1 MKNFISALTVLA
13 LIIASHT
20 IASAQQTVLGTI
32 VDSQTKEPIPG
43 VNVVIK
49 GSTTGTITDVMGR
62 FQLQLTKTEPLLISY
77 LGYASREV
85 SSTSDL
91 TAIALHQS
99 SIELN
104 QVVVSASR
112 EVQMRSETPVAISRL
127 SARQIDEAHATSTDQ
142 LLNKTPGVYM
152 VDLGN
157 EQHSMAIRQP
167 LSYKSLFLYLE
178 DGVPVRTTGVF
189 NHNALIEMN
198 MGAFKNIEVIR
209 GPASSL
215 YGSEAIG
222 GAVNFITLNPTADLL
237 VKASMQANNLGY
249 KRADLIFSDT
259 YGKVGALASV
269 NYTDRKD
276 GYRAHSD
283 YEKLAMTLKATVQ
296 LNEKA
301 YWSNS
306 LTYVNYRSDMTG
318 SLDSASFYGQE
329 YSSFQTFTD
338 RAVNALRFKSALDYY
353 WDRGAKS
360 SATFFYRNNSVKQNP
375 SYRIKDDYSAW
386 GNPGGDSNLAH
397 SEENDNAF
405 NSYGLVL
412 QHKELLNFL
421 NASVTMGASVDYSP
435 SSYEAGYI
443 SIYKND
449 EGIYESFM
457 PSDSVLT
464 DYETDLL
471 NYAAYAQFD
480 VNPTDKLRLTAA
492 LRFDRLTYV
501 YDNHLP
507 PNAYSGAPD
516 ETNHFNA
523 FTPKL
528 GLTYDL
534 GAGSG
539 FYANYSQ
546 GFVPPQVSEL
556 YRGVQVPTLEP
567 AVFSNYEIGGWF
579 ALLKKKASL
588 DLAVYQLNGKDEII
602 NVQQPDGDYANENA
616 GETVHR
622 GVEYGLNYQPIP
634 SLHIR
639 LSGTNAQHT
648 FKDYV
653 ETGVDFSDNEMATA
667 PSWIANGEITY
678 RPQFIK
684 GFRIGVE
691 WQHVDEYYM
700 DAANTSTYEGFDVFH
715 LRAGYEIQ
723 GFEAWL
729 NIMNVTGELYA
740 TNATKST
747 WGTSYQPGDPRTFN
761 VGLAYKFQK

>member
-1 MKNFISALTVLA
+1 MKNYIYALAVLFLLLGSSARV
-13 LIIASHT
+13 
-20 IASAQQTVLGTI
+20 SAQQTVSGII
-32 VDSQTKEPIPG
+32 VDQQTNEPIPG
-43 VNVVIK
+43 VNILIK
-49 GSTTGTITDVMGR
+49 NSGQGTITDVLGR
-62 FQLQLTKTEPLLISY
+62 FQLQAPNNEPLVVSY
-77 LGYASREV
+77 LGYKTIEIPASV
-85 SSTSDL
+85 NVGTIKL
-91 TAIALHQS
+91 KQS

-112 EVQMRSETPVAISRL
+112 EAQMRSETPVAISSL
-127 SARQIDEAHATSTDQ
+127 SARQIEEAHATSTDQ

-157 EQHSMAIRQP
+157 EQHSMSIRQP

-222 GAVNFITLNPTADLL
+222 GAVNFITLSPTAALMA
-237 VKASMQANNLGY
+237 KASLQANNLGY
-249 KRADLIFSDT
+249 KRGDLTFSDT
-259 YGKVGALASV
+259 YGKVGVLATV
-269 NYTDRKD
+269 NYTDRVD

-283 YEKLAMTLKATVQ
+283 YEKLAITLKATAQ

-338 RAVNALRFKSALDYY
+338 RNVTALRYKSALDYY
-353 WDRGAKS
+353 WDSGAKS
-360 SATFFYRNNSVKQNP
+360 NATFFYRNNSVKQNP
-375 SYRIKDDYSAW
+375 SYRIKDDYSPW
-386 GNPGGDSNLAH
+386 GNPGGDPNLAH

-405 NSYGLVL
+405 NSYGLIL
-412 QHKELLNFL
+412 QHKELLHFL
-421 NASVTMGASVDYSP
+421 NASITAGASLDYSP
-435 SSYEAGYI
+435 SLYVADYI
-443 SIYKND
+443 SIYKSD
-449 EGIYESFM
+449 EGVYESFTQ
-457 PSDSVLT
+457 SDSVLT
-464 DYETDLL
+464 DYETQLF

-480 VNPTDKLRLTAA
+480 FQPMNKLRVTAA
-492 LRFDRLTYV
+492 LRFDRFTYV

-507 PNAYSGAPD
+507 STAFSGAPD
-516 ETNHFNA
+516 ETNHFHA

-534 GAGSG
+534 GGGSG
-539 FYANYSQ
+539 LYANYSQ

-556 YRGVQVPTLEP
+556 YRGIQVPTLGP

-579 ALLKKKASL
+579 ALFSKVSL
-588 DLAVYQLNGKDEII
+588 DLAVYQLNGQDEII
-602 NVQQPDGDYANENA
+602 NVQQPNGDYVNENA
-616 GETVHR
+616 GETLHR
-622 GVEYGLNYQPIP
+622 GVEYGLNYKPVA

-653 ETGVDFSDNEMATA
+653 EAGVDFSDNEMATA

-678 RPQFIK
+678 RPSFIK

-691 WQHVDEYYM
+691 WQHMDEYYM
-700 DAANTSTYEGFDVFH
+700 DAANTSTYEGFDIFH
-715 LRAGYEIQ
+715 VRMGYEWK
-723 GFEAWL
+723 GFETWL
-729 NIMNVTGELYA
+729 NIMNVSDELYA
-740 TNATKST
+740 TNVSKSA
-747 WGTSYQPGDPRTFN
+747 WGTNYNPGDPRTFN

>member
-1 MKNFISALTVLA
+1 MKNYFSAMAVLLLMMMSWA
-13 LIIASHT
+13 
-20 IASAQQTVLGTI
+20 ASAQQTVSGTI
-32 VDSQTKEPIPG
+32 VDQQTKEAIPG
-43 VNVVIK
+43 VNVIIK
-49 GSTTGTITDVMGR
+49 GSATGTVTDVMGK
-62 FQLQLTKTEPLLISY
+62 FQLQAAAEDQLMISY
-77 LGYASREV
+77 LGYESV
-85 SSTSDL
+85 
-91 TAIALHQS
+91 ALKATPNIGAVELKQS

-112 EVQMRSETPVAISRL
+112 EVQKRSETPVAISSL
-127 SARQIDEAHATSTDQ
+127 SAKQIEEAHATSTDQ

-157 EQHSMAIRQP
+157 EQHSMSIRQP

-222 GAVNFITLNPTADLL
+222 GAVNFITLNPTASLL
-237 VKASMQANNLGY
+237 AKASLQANNLGY
-249 KRADLIFSDT
+249 KRGDLIFSDT
-259 YGKVGALASV
+259 YGKVGVLASV
-269 NYTDRKD
+269 NYADRKD

-283 YEKLAMTLKATVQ
+283 YEKLAMTLKATMP
-296 LNEKA
+296 LSEKA
-301 YWSNS
+301 FWSNS

-318 SLDSASFYGQE
+318 SLDSASFYNQE

-338 RAVNALRFKSALDYY
+338 RAVDALRFKSALDYY

-360 SATFFYRNNSVKQNP
+360 SATLFYRNNSVKQNP
-375 SYRIKDDYSAW
+375 SYRIKDDYSPW
-386 GNPGGDSNLAH
+386 GNPGGDPNLAH
-397 SEENDNAF
+397 SEVNDNAF
-405 NSYGLVL
+405 NSYGLIL
-412 QHKELLNFL
+412 QHKELLNFM
-421 NASVTMGASVDYSP
+421 NAAITGGASLDYSP
-435 SSYEAGYI
+435 SSYEANYI
-443 SIYKND
+443 SIYKSD
-449 EGIYESFM
+449 EGVYERFT
-457 PSDSVLT
+457 PTDSVLT
-464 DYETDLL
+464 NYETKLI
-471 NYAAYAQFD
+471 NYAGYMQFD
-480 VNPTDKLRLTAA
+480 INPLDRLRLTAA
-492 LRFDRLTYV
+492 VRYDRFTYV
-501 YDNHLP
+501 YNNHLP
-507 PNAYSGAPD
+507 STAFSGAPD

-528 GLTYDL
+528 GLTYDF

-539 FYANYSQ
+539 IYANYSQ

-579 ALLKKKASL
+579 ALFTKASL
-588 DLAVYQLNGKDEII
+588 DLAVYQLNGQDEII
-602 NVQQPDGDYANENA
+602 NVRQPSGDYANENA
-616 GETVHR
+616 GETSHR

-639 LSGTNAQHT
+639 VSGTNAQHT

-653 ETGVDFSDNEMATA
+653 ESGVDFSDNEMATA
-667 PSWIANGEITY
+667 PSWITNGEITY
-678 RPQFIK
+678 RPGFIK

-700 DAANTSTYEGFDVFH
+700 DAANTATYEGFDIFH
-715 LRAGYEIQ
+715 LRMGYEIK
-723 GFEAWL
+723 GVEAWL
-729 NIMNVTGELYA
+729 NIMNVTDKLYA
-740 TNATKST
+740 TNSSKSA
-747 WGTSYQPGDPRTFN
+747 WGTNYNPGDPRTFN